1 MKRIVILAALAAAA
15 LNLSACGFAPIYAQ
29 PGSDFTPLRDVSVSS
44 RGQDRIDYIFEQV
57 MSDKLGAYTPSGAYQ
72 LEAILTETRQGFG
85 IRVDDVATRYEST
98 VVANYRLIR
107 QSDGAV
113 IFQGSRT
120 GVASY
125 DVSDD
130 PYSELTAEE
139 KSIERAV
146 ELVADRVRL
155 DLTLFFAEMTPETTE
170 VS

>member
-1 MKRIVILAALAAAA
+1 
-15 LNLSACGFAPIYAQ
+15 
-29 PGSDFTPLRDVSVSS
+29 
-44 RGQDRIDYIFEQV
+44 
-57 MSDKLGAYTPSGAYQ
+57 
-72 LEAILTETRQGFG
+72 
-85 IRVDDVATRYEST
+85 
-98 VVANYRLIR
+98 
-107 QSDGAV
+107 V

-170 VS
+170 ES